1 MLAST
6 RTFASGHHGRQ
17 IADREKMTRR
27 EPSLVQETQAMLRL
41 LRMSPQRS
49 ILLWLCVALLLVI
62 AATAYGQI
70 RLNAWNKPFYDAL
83 SNRDLSGFAGQ
94 LEVFAVLGG
103 VLLALNV
110 AQTRFNQLL
119 RMRLR
124 EALTR
129 DLFEQWMAPRR
140 AFMIAGAGEIGVNPD
155 QRIHEDVR
163 HLADLTTDLGVGLLQ
178 AALLLCS
185 FIGVLWALS
194 SGVVFLIW
202 GESYVVPGYMVW
214 CALFYAG
221 AASLASWKVGRPLIP
236 LNAERYAR
244 ESDLRFAL
252 VHANEHAEGIAAY
265 RGERE
270 EKVRLDHELD
280 RLLAILRRLVTA
292 TTNLTWVT
300 AGYGWFTIVAPI
312 IVAAPAYF
320 SGGLT
325 LGGLLMGAGAFTQV
339 QQSLRWFVDNAGA
352 LADWSATLHRVIDFR
367 QALLEMDRIGEETS
381 RLEILEKGDRLILDH
396 LRILSPAGCSAL
408 DQDRIEIT
416 PGEHVLAIGAP
427 ASGKTC
433 LFRALAGLWPWGEG
447 AIVTPVGGVMFMPKR
462 PFIPDGPLRDVLAY
476 PLGAEN
482 FAEQDYVFALT
493 RMGFSYLSTVLDRR
507 ARWDR
512 ELTERDQQGVA
523 FARLLLHKP
532 GCVVV
537 DGAVGALAPDMRKT
551 LFEIFSRELKSA
563 SLLCIDGPQAEPD
576 FFDRIIH
583 LSLDREGECLKER
596 AA

>member
-1 MLAST
+1 
-6 RTFASGHHGRQ
+6 
-17 IADREKMTRR
+17 MTRR
-27 EPSLVQETQAMLRL
+27 KLSLAQETRVMLRL

-49 ILLWLCVALLLVI
+49 ILFWLCIALLVVI
-62 AATAYGQI
+62 SATAYGQI

-83 SNRDLSGFAGQ
+83 SNRDFLGFVGQ
-94 LEVFAVLGG
+94 LQVFVVLGG

-110 AQTRFNQLL
+110 AQTWFNQML

-129 DLFEQWMAPRR
+129 DLFDQWLAPRR

-163 HLADLTTDLGVGLLQ
+163 HLSDLTTDLGVGLLQ
-178 AALLLCS
+178 ATLLLFS

-194 SGVVFLIW
+194 SGVVFLIS

-236 LNAERYAR
+236 LNAEHYAR

-252 VHANEHAEGIAAY
+252 VHVNEHAEGIAAY
-265 RGERE
+265 RGEKE
-270 EKVRLDHELD
+270 EKTRLDHELD
-280 RLLAILRRLVTA
+280 RVLEILRRLVSA
-292 TTNLTWVT
+292 ITNLTWVT

-325 LGGLLMGAGAFTQV
+325 LGGLLMSAGAFTQV

-352 LADWSATLHRVIDFR
+352 IADWSATLHRVIGFR
-367 QALLEMDRIGEETS
+367 QALLQMDSVGEETS
-381 RLEILEKGDRLILDH
+381 RIEICEKGDRLVLDR
-396 LRILSPAGCSAL
+396 LRILSPAGCSVL
-408 DQDRIEIT
+408 DQDRIEIA
-416 PGEHVLAIGAP
+416 PGEHVLAVGPP

-447 AIVTPVGGVMFMPKR
+447 AVITPVGGVMFMPKR

-476 PLGAEN
+476 PLRAED
-482 FAEQDYVFALT
+482 FAEEDYVFALT
-493 RMGFSYLSTVLDRR
+493 RLGFAYLSKVLDRR

-512 ELTERDQQGVA
+512 ELTEREQQGVA

-532 GCVVV
+532 HCVVI
-537 DGAVGALAPDMRKT
+537 DGAVGALAADLRKT
-551 LFEIFSRELKSA
+551 LFQIFSKELKSA
-563 SLLCIDGPQAEPD
+563 ALLCIDGPQAEPD
-576 FFDRIIH
+576 CFDRVVH
-583 LSLDREGECLKER
+583 LNLDREGECLKEE